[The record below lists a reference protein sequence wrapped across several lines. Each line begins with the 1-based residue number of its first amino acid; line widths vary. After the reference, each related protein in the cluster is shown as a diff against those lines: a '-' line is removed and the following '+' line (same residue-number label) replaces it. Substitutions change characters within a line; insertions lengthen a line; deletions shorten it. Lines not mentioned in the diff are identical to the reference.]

1 VRVGLLLILDAAGA
15 ARLDLSDSVIR
26 KGVVR
31 PVRMLLVLLGV
42 TVLPL
47 SVAACG
53 GDDGDEATRTVTVTA
68 TAPGA
73 ADKGK
78 VVKVELGEESET
90 TYFVRPEQTTVEA
103 GKVTFA
109 VTNVGELYH
118 EFIVYSNVDGV
129 AAGDLPINEEEDEA
143 DLIEENI
150 VGEAP
155 YATPPIVPSDKKPG
169 DADHHIRGGGWG
181 AELTVDLKA
190 GKYILLCNL
199 SGHYTQF
206 KQYSAFTV
214 E

>member
-1 VRVGLLLILDAAGA
+1 M
-15 ARLDLSDSVIR
+15 RLVL
-26 KGVVR
+26 
-31 PVRMLLVLLGV
+31 MLLGV
-42 TVLPL
+42 VALLPF

-53 GDDGDEATRTVTVTA
+53 GDDGGNATRTVTVT
-68 TAPGA
+68 TPGGTSTSA

-78 VVKVELGEESET
+78 VVNVKLGESGS
-90 TYFVRPEQTTVEA
+90 TYFVKPDQTTVEA

-109 VTNVGELYH
+109 VTNVGERYH

-143 DLIEENI
+143 ALVEENI

-155 YATPPIVPSDKKPG
+155 YATPAIVPSDKKPG
-169 DADHHIRGGGWG
+169 DADHHIRNGGWG

-199 SGHYTQF
+199 SGHYTKA
-206 KQYSAFTV
+206 KQYVAFTV